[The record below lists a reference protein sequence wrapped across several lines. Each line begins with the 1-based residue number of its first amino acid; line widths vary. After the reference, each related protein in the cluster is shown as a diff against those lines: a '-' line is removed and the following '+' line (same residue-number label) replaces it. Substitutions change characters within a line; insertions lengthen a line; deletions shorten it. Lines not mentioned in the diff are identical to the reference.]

1 MNKMGI
7 FQRFWCLFVTIVL
20 LLTAA
25 GIIPESKHQAVVA
38 SGTGD
43 TLQHTSMSKTLSNEV
58 QHTQINSGSLRTK
71 EQQVVLTTGRAT
83 ILFNESHASSPVL
96 PATTINKPVSTKP
109 PQSTVAPTTKAPAT
123 KAPTAKGNGGT
134 GASKSPNSIP
144 VAAPAPDQIITSMK
158 VMATGYTAGYEST
171 GKTSK
176 HPEYGITYSGVKVR
190 RDKNTVSTIAADPK
204 VIPLGSILYIPGYG
218 YGIVADTG
226 SAIKGRKID
235 LYFATTKQVYKEWG
249 KKSVVVQL
257 IKRGNGTCTEVMLK
271 KLTQAIETY
280 NAVPQSLLEE
290 SI

>member
-1 MNKMGI
+1 
-7 FQRFWCLFVTIVL
+7 
-20 LLTAA
+20 LTAA
-25 GIIPESKHQAVVA
+25 GIIPESKQQAVVA
-38 SGTGD
+38 NGTEG
-43 TLQHTSMSKTLSNEV
+43 TLQHTDISKALSNES
-58 QHTQINSGSLRTK
+58 QHTQANSGLMRTK
-71 EQQVVLTTGRAT
+71 EQKVIFATGRAT
-83 ILFNESHASSPVL
+83 IESNDSHSSSSVL
-96 PATTINKPVSTKP
+96 PVTTKNKPVATKS
-109 PQSTVAPTTKAPAT
+109 PQSTKAPAT
-123 KAPTAKGNGGT
+123 KAPTTKVNGGNGS
-134 GASKSPNSIP
+134 SKSPNSVP
-144 VAAPAPDQIITSMK
+144 VAAPAADQIITSMK

-257 IKRGNGTCTEVMLK
+257 IKRGDGTCTEVMLK
-271 KLTQAIETY
+271 KLSQAIETY

>member
-25 GIIPESKHQAVVA
+25 GIIPESKQQAVGA
-38 SGTGD
+38 IGTGD
-43 TLQHTSMSKTLSNEV
+43 TLQHTGINKTLSNEL
-58 QHTQINSGSLRTK
+58 QYTKANSVFMRTTDDK
-71 EQQVVLTTGRAT
+71 VILATGRAT
-83 ILFNESHASSPVL
+83 LMSNEAHSVAPIL
-96 PATTINKPVSTKP
+96 PATTKNKPAATKA
-109 PQSTVAPTTKAPAT
+109 PQSTKAPTTKT
-123 KAPTAKGNGGT
+123 NGGS
-134 GASKSPNSIP
+134 GSSKQLPNSIP
-144 VAAPAPDQIITSMK
+144 VAAPAEDQIITSMK

-204 VIPLGSILYIPGYG
+204 VLPLGSILYIPGYG
-218 YGIVADTG
+218 YAIVADTG

-271 KLTQAIETY
+271 KLSQAIETY
-280 NAVPQSLLEE
+280 KAVPQSLLEE

>member
-20 LLTAA
+20 LLTVA
-25 GIIPESKHQAVVA
+25 GVIPESKHQAVVA
-38 SGTGD
+38 NGIGD
-43 TLQHTSMSKTLSNEV
+43 TLQHTDFGNALSNKL
-58 QHTQINSGSLRTK
+58 QHTQANSGSLSTK
-71 EQQVVLTTGRAT
+71 EQPVVLATGRAT
-83 ILFNESHASSPVL
+83 LLSNDQHSRTSVL
-96 PATTINKPVSTKP
+96 PATTKNKPAATLS
-109 PQSTVAPTTKAPAT
+109 PQSTKAPAT
-123 KAPTAKGNGGT
+123 KAPTTKGNGGA
-134 GASKSPNSIP
+134 GSSKAPNSVP
-144 VAAPAPDQIITSMK
+144 VAAPAADQIITSMK

-249 KKSVVVQL
+249 KNQL
-257 IKRGNGTCTEVMLK
+257 KFSSLSAVTVNVLK
-271 KLTQAIETY
+271 LC
-280 NAVPQSLLEE
+280 
-290 SI
+290 

>member
-1 MNKMGI
+1 M
-7 FQRFWCLFVTIVL
+7 VL
-20 LLTAA
+20 LLTVA
-25 GIIPESKHQAVVA
+25 GIIPESNHQAVVA
-38 SGTGD
+38 NGTGETLLHTD
-43 TLQHTSMSKTLSNEV
+43 ISKALSNELQHT
-58 QHTQINSGSLRTK
+58 QANSGSMRTK
-71 EQQVVLTTGRAT
+71 EQQVILATGRAT
-83 ILFNESHASSPVL
+83 ILSNESHASRPVL
-96 PATTINKPVSTKP
+96 PATTKNKPAATKS
-109 PQSTVAPTTKAPAT
+109 PQSTKVPTTKAPTT
-123 KAPTAKGNGGT
+123 KVNGGS
-134 GASKSPNSIP
+134 GSSKSPNSVP
-144 VAAPAPDQIITSMK
+144 VAAPAADQIITSMK

-271 KLTQAIETY
+271 KLSQAIETY

>member
-25 GIIPESKHQAVVA
+25 GVIPENKRQSVVA
-38 SGTGD
+38 NGAED
-43 TLQHTSMSKTLSNEV
+43 TLKQPSTNKVLTNEL
-58 QHTQINSGSLRTK
+58 QYTKGSTGLIGTK
-71 EQQVVLTTGRAT
+71 EQQTVLTTGRAAMMST
-83 ILFNESHASSPVL
+83 ESDASQLSR
-96 PATTINKPVSTKP
+96 PATSKSKPV
-109 PQSTVAPTTKAPAT
+109 AT
-123 KAPTAKGNGGT
+123 KAPQSTKAPVTQKNS
-134 GASKSPNSIP
+134 SKSPNSVP
-144 VAAPAPDQIITSMK
+144 VAAPASDQIITSLK

-204 VIPLGSILYIPGYG
+204 VLPLGSILYIPGYG
-218 YGIVADTG
+218 YGVVADTG

-249 KKSVVVQL
+249 KKAVVVQL
-257 IKRGNGTCTEVMLK
+257 IKRGNGKCTESMLK
-271 KLTQAIETY
+271 KLSQAIETY
-280 NAVPQSLLEE
+280 NSVPQSLLEE
-290 SI
+290 AI

>member
-25 GIIPESKHQAVVA
+25 GIIPESKRQAVVA
-38 SGTGD
+38 NGTGD
-43 TLQHTSMSKTLSNEV
+43 TLLHTDINKTLSNEV
-58 QHTQINSGSLRTK
+58 QHTQANSGSMRTK
-71 EQQVVLTTGRAT
+71 DQQAILATGRAT
-83 ILFNESHASSPVL
+83 LLSNEPHSSVPIV
-96 PATTINKPVSTKP
+96 PATTKNKPVATKS
-109 PQSTVAPTTKAPAT
+109 PQSTKAPSTKAPTTK
-123 KAPTAKGNGGT
+123 GNSS
-134 GASKSPNSIP
+134 SKSPNSIP
-144 VAAPAPDQIITSMK
+144 VAAPAADQIITSMK